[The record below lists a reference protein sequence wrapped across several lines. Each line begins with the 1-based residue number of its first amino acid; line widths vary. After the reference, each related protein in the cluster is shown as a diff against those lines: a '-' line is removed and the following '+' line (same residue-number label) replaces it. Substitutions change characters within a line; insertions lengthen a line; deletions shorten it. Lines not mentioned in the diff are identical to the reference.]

1 MIDEIKKAL
10 TVRKHPGMSD
20 RLGLPTLVRQAVP
33 FVTSPAGRSRPPLTV
48 YWSVN
53 SVCNLH
59 CKMCDVGTA
68 TSDSNFFANLRID
81 GKLHEIAIERYRS
94 VIDEVAG
101 HRPAVSITST
111 EPLMYKPLGEAVAY
125 TRSRDLDVTVTTGGY
140 LLPQRAEELAEAGL
154 SRLVVSIDGP
164 SGVHNEIRG
173 RKDSFERSAEGIT
186 RFREVSERRGHRA
199 QILVNYTISNLN
211 YRELE
216 LFYEA
221 MVPLPVDRINFTYM
235 NFVTPEMALRH
246 NATWGA
252 KYQATVNCL
261 SEETQPGRVDVG
273 ALYRQIEA
281 VKRRDRER
289 GRVAFLPEFT
299 LDQLGRYFYEPDAF
313 MGNSRC
319 MVNWFIAQI
328 IASGEVIPYTRCY
341 HVVLGNINEEPF
353 MDIWN
358 GPRARAWRRD
368 LRTHRRFP
376 ACTRCD
382 QVY

>member
-33 FVTSPAGRSRPPLTV
+33 FVTSPAGRARPPLTV

-81 GKLHEIAIERYRS
+81 GKLHEIEIDRYRS
-94 VIDEVAG
+94 VIDEVAA

-125 TRSRDLDVTVTTGGY
+125 TRSRDLDITVTTGGY
-140 LLPQRAEELAEAGL
+140 LLPQRAQELAEAGL

-164 SGVHNEIRG
+164 SGLHNEIRG

-186 RFREVSERRGHRA
+186 RFREASERRGHRA

-216 LFYEA
+216 PFYEA
-221 MVPLPVDRINFTYM
+221 LEPLPVDRINFTYM
-235 NFVTPEMALRH
+235 NFVTPGMAERH
-246 NATWGA
+246 NAAWGA

-368 LRTHRRFP
+368 LRTERRFP

>member
-33 FVTSPAGRSRPPLTV
+33 FVTSRAGRARPPLTV

-81 GKLHEIAIERYRS
+81 GKLHEIEIDRYRS
-94 VIDEVAG
+94 VIDEVALY
-101 HRPAVSITST
+101 RPAISITST
-111 EPLMYKPLGEAVAY
+111 EPLMYKPLGDAVAY
-125 TRSRDLDVTVTTGGY
+125 TRSRDLDITVTTGGY

-164 SGVHNEIRG
+164 SGLHNDIRG

-216 LFYEA
+216 AFYEA
-221 MVPLPVDRINFTYM
+221 LEPLPVDRINFTYM
-235 NFVTPEMALRH
+235 NFVTPEMARRH

-341 HVVLGNINEEPF
+341 HVVLGNINEQPF

>member
-1 MIDEIKKAL
+1 VIDEIKKAL

-33 FVTSPAGRSRPPLTV
+33 FVTSPAGRARPPLTV

-81 GKLHEIAIERYRS
+81 GKLHEIEIDRYRS
-94 VIDEVAG
+94 VIDEVAA

-125 TRSRDLDVTVTTGGY
+125 TRSRDLDITVTTGGY
-140 LLPQRAEELAEAGL
+140 LLPQRAQELAEAGL

-164 SGVHNEIRG
+164 SALHNEIRG

-216 LFYEA
+216 SFYEA
-221 MVPLPVDRINFTYM
+221 LEPLPVDRINFTYM
-235 NFVTPEMALRH
+235 NFVTPGMAERH
-246 NATWGA
+246 NAAWGA

-281 VKRRDRER
+281 VKLRDRER

-341 HVVLGNINEEPF
+341 HVVLGNINEQPF

-368 LRTHRRFP
+368 LRTERRFP

>member
-33 FVTSPAGRSRPPLTV
+33 FVTSPAGRARPPLTV

-81 GKLHEIAIERYRS
+81 GKLHEIEIDRYRS
-94 VIDEVAG
+94 VIDEVAA

-125 TRSRDLDVTVTTGGY
+125 TRSRGLDMTVTTGGY
-140 LLPQRAEELAEAGL
+140 LLPQRAQELAEAGL

-164 SGVHNEIRG
+164 SGLHNEIRG

-186 RFREVSERRGHRA
+186 RFREASERRGHRA

-216 LFYEA
+216 SFYEA
-221 MVPLPVDRINFTYM
+221 LEPLPVDRINFTYM
-235 NFVTPEMALRH
+235 NFVTPGMAERH
-246 NATWGA
+246 NAAWGA

-341 HVVLGNINEEPF
+341 HVVLGNINEQPF

-368 LRTHRRFP
+368 LRTERRFP